1 MSFETL
7 DQDEQVARLGRLAGR
22 AIAEWD
28 LPVPRIALLKYREN
42 AVFSVAASDGR
53 RGVMRVHRPGYR
65 SDLDIRSEIAW
76 MRALDA
82 AGVPTPPVISTRSGD
97 CLATATEEGVPEP
110 RQCDL
115 MGWVDGQPPGSLEAG
130 VAASDTAL
138 RSLYRDIGT
147 LAARMHVAAAQWD
160 RPHPFSRPS
169 WDADT
174 LVGERPAFGRFWEL
188 PALDD
193 TQRSVA
199 LAARDR
205 VRARLAELGPAD
217 ALIHGDLVP
226 DNILVDGAV
235 TRVIDFDD
243 FGWSWA
249 GMELATS
256 IFPLQI
262 SGGADAGLAGFLEGY
277 RSIRPFPERDLAL
290 LPELLIARALS
301 YLGWPVG
308 RPEIHSMRPIIPF
321 LASSVAQACRRYLDE
336 RA

>member
-1 MSFETL
+1 M
-7 DQDEQVARLGRLAGR
+7 ARLARLAGR
-22 AIAEWD
+22 AVAAWD
-28 LPVPRIALLKYREN
+28 FPAPRIALLKYREN
-42 AVFSVAASDGR
+42 AVFAVTAADGR
-53 RGVMRVHRPGYR
+53 RGVLRVHRPGYR

-76 MRALDA
+76 MRALAA
-82 AGVPTPPVISTRSGD
+82 AGVPTPPILATRSGD
-97 CLATATEEGVPEP
+97 VLVTVAVEGVPEP

-130 VAASDTAL
+130 VAASDVAV
-138 RSLYRDIGT
+138 RALYRDVGT
-147 LAARMHVAAAQWD
+147 LAAHMHAVATRWQ
-160 RPHPFSRPS
+160 RPQPFSRPS

-174 LVGERPAFGRFWEL
+174 LVGERPAFGPFWEL

-193 TQRSVA
+193 AQRDVA

-205 VRARLAELGPAD
+205 VRARLAALGPAD

-226 DNILVDGAV
+226 DNILVEGAV

-243 FGWSWA
+243 FGWSWP

-262 SGGADAGLAGFLEGY
+262 SGGFDAGLEGFLAGY
-277 RSIRPFPERDLAL
+277 RGIRPFPERDLAL
-290 LPELLIARALS
+290 LPELLIARGLS

-321 LASSVAQACRRYLDE
+321 LASSIADACRRYLDE